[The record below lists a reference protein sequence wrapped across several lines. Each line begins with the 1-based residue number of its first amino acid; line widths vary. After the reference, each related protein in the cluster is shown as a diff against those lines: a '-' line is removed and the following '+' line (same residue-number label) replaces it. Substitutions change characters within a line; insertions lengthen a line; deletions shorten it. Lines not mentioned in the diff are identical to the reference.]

1 MEIAFY
7 GDSFIDINDKVV
19 PIDERGHQFGDGV
32 YEYVKVYNGTPFLLD
47 EHLERLEKSALNIL
61 LQLPY
66 SRQEIKDFIQ
76 EGLRRSGLQ
85 NSDIYIQVTRGIS
98 PRNHLFPTNVPAQF
112 AMTIRSGKVVPNE
125 QRKQG
130 ISVMILEDERWANCF
145 IKSLN
150 LLPNL
155 LAKQKAFEHGH
166 GEAILSRDGYI
177 TEGSSSNVFA
187 VKDGVLYTTPA
198 TNRIL
203 HGITRAAVIECASK
217 LNIPFKE
224 YDMSEDFLRH
234 ADEVFITSTSVEV
247 LPVSKVESITLPDE
261 RPITTALA
269 QAYSELYATNEA
281 HA

>member
-47 EHLERLEKSALNIL
+47 EHLERLEKSATKIL

-66 SRQEIKDFIQ
+66 SRNEIKELIQ
-76 EGLRRSGLQ
+76 EGLQRSSLKDA
-85 NSDIYIQVTRGIS
+85 DIYIQVTRGIA
-98 PRNHLFPTNVPAQF
+98 PRNHLFPKNTPSQF
-112 AMTIRSGKVVPNE
+112 AMTIRSGKVLSNE
-125 QRKQG
+125 QREQG
-130 ISVMILEDERWANCF
+130 VSVMILEDERWANCY

-155 LAKQKAFEHGH
+155 LAKQKAFEQGH
-166 GEAILSRDGYI
+166 GEAILARNGYI
-177 TEGSSSNVFA
+177 TEGSSSNIFA

-203 HGITRAAVIECASK
+203 HGITRAAVITCAHQ
-217 LNIPFKE
+217 LLIPFKE
-224 YDMSEDFLRH
+224 YDMSEDFLLH
-234 ADEVFITSTSVEV
+234 ADEAFITSTSVEV
-247 LPVSKVESITLPDE
+247 LPVSKIGDVTLSTE
-261 RPITTALA
+261 RPVTTALA
-269 QAYSELYATNEA
+269 NAYRALYEQDKTRA
-281 HA
+281 